1 MKRDIK
7 WVWILGVFVLA
18 SITSMIF
25 TTFYSELTI
34 FGSILIYSVGF
45 LLIVFGAVL
54 IIRKCNSNRTRT
66 LLIVMF
72 SVIFFIGFVMSIVG
86 YKMLIL
92 T

>member
-45 LLIVFGAVL
+45 LLIVFGAIL

>member
-7 WVWILGVFVLA
+7 WVWILCVFVLA

-86 YKMLIL
+86 YKMLII
-92 T
+92 